1 MTDPEQT
8 RVTDY
13 YRQRDADPTVQYDP
27 FSHWVARTLKHRDLT
42 LINALRRARL
52 GSVSSLRGLEIGCG
66 SGGNLLF
73 LLRLGFR
80 PEHLTGNDI
89 MGERIDQAR
98 QRLPDAVRLLT
109 GSADHLDLE
118 SESIQVV
125 LQSLVFSSI
134 MDGETTASVRDEI
147 WRVIAPGGGLLWYD
161 LRIDNPRNPNVRGIR
176 LREIRQLFPQAKVS
190 AWSTTLAPP
199 LSRVVCRLGGPLYEV
214 FNLLPFL
221 RSHLVCWIAKPD

>member
-13 YRQRDADPTVQYDP
+13 YRQRDKHPPVQYDP
-27 FSHWVARTLKHRDLT
+27 LSQWVARTVKHRDLA
-42 LINALRRARL
+42 LANALRRAEL
-52 GSVSSLRGLEIGCG
+52 GNIESLRGLEIGCG

-89 MGERIDQAR
+89 MGERIGQAR
-98 QRLPDAVRLLT
+98 RRLPPTVRLLT
-109 GSADHLDLE
+109 GNADRLDLE
-118 SESIQVV
+118 SGSIQVV

-134 MDGETTASVRDEI
+134 MDGETTARVRDEI
-147 WRVIAPGGGLLWYD
+147 WRVLAPGGGLLWYD
-161 LRIDNPRNPNVRGIR
+161 LRFGNPGNPNVRGIR
-176 LREIRQLFPQAKVS
+176 LREIRQLFPQAKVT

-199 LSRVVCRLGGPLYEV
+199 LSRAVCRLAGPLYEV

-221 RSHLVCWIAKPD
+221 RSHLVCWIAKPE